1 MKPIVHGRWG
11 FTLVELLAVMAI
23 VTILAMLLLPVLGN
37 TQAKARRIQ
46 CLSNL
51 RQTGIG
57 FHSFLQDHDNGF
69 PMQISTNAG
78 GTLETLVPAYLSAA
92 GFYFSYVHFQ
102 SLSNDLD
109 NPRIFTC
116 PSDPARTPGD
126 EFPRLSNKNI
136 SYFVGANADYSL
148 ANSILAGDRNIVS
161 IASGQGPALVRLSDS
176 TPANWTRQLHGLKGN
191 ELFAD
196 GHVERVNG
204 RAVKLPLRN
213 APAMMDLMLPLLA
226 PSRPAPSALAR
237 ADGCRMDVDPGG
249 LLFLR

>member
-1 MKPIVHGRWG
+1 MKPIGHGRWG
-11 FTLVELLAVMAI
+11 FTLVELLAVIAI

-37 TQAKARRIQ
+37 TQARARRIQ

-51 RQTGIG
+51 EQTGIG

-78 GTLETLVPAYLSAA
+78 GTLETIMPAYRSGA
-92 GFYFSYVHFQ
+92 GFYFSFVHFQ

-109 NPRIFTC
+109 SPRVFTC
-116 PSDPARTPGD
+116 PSDPARARQD
-126 EFPRLSNKNI
+126 EFPRLSNKNV

-161 IASGQGPALVRLSDS
+161 AASGQAPDLVRLSDS

-204 RAVKLPLRN
+204 RAVRLPRRN
-213 APAMMDLMLPLLA
+213 APAMMDLLLPSLERAPVAPAALVRVGVGYGDFDDGRPLL
-226 PSRPAPSALAR
+226 
-237 ADGCRMDVDPGG
+237 
-249 LLFLR
+249 LR

>member
-1 MKPIVHGRWG
+1 MKPIGHGRRG
-11 FTLVELLAVMAI
+11 FTLVELLAVIAI
-23 VTILAMLLLPVLGN
+23 VTILAMLLLPALIN

-78 GTLETLVPAYLSAA
+78 GTLETIMPAYRPGA
-92 GFYFSYVHFQ
+92 GFYFSFVHFQ

-109 NPRIFTC
+109 NPRVFSC
-116 PSDPARTPGD
+116 PSDPARAPED
-126 EFPRLSNKNI
+126 EFARLSNKNL

-148 ANSILAGDRNIVS
+148 ANSILAGDRNIMS
-161 IASGQGPALVRLSDS
+161 AASGQAPAMVRLSES
-176 TPANWTRQLHGLKGN
+176 MPVNWTRQLHGLKGN

-196 GHVERVNG
+196 SHVERVNG
-204 RAVKLPLRN
+204 RAVKLPRRN
-213 APAMMDLMLPLLA
+213 APAMMDLMLPSLA
-226 PSRPAPSALAR
+226 PSPPAPAALAR
-237 ADGCRMDVDPGG
+237 VDASHGGFDDGNS
-249 LLFLR
+249 LLLR

>member
-11 FTLVELLAVMAI
+11 FTLVELLAVIAI

-69 PMQISTNAG
+69 PMEISTNAG
-78 GTLETLVPAYLSAA
+78 GTLETIMPAYRSGG
-92 GFYFSYVHFQ
+92 GFYFSFVHFQ

-109 NPRIFTC
+109 SPRIFTC
-116 PSDPARTPGD
+116 PSDPARAPED

-161 IASGQGPALVRLSDS
+161 IASGQGPVLVRLSDS
-176 TPANWTRQLHGLKGN
+176 TPASWTRQLHGLKGN

-213 APAMMDLMLPLLA
+213 APAMMDLILPSLA
-226 PSRPAPSALAR
+226 PSRAAPAAFAK
-237 ADGCRMDVDPGG
+237 ADCRCADLDRDGP
-249 LLFLR
+249 LFLR